1 MSSTDNVINIVFVPT
16 DKVTPNIVLDNYNDH
31 AYLYFQE
38 KLSEIHLH

>member
-16 DKVTPNIVLDNYNDH
+16 DKVTPNIVLDNYNDK
-31 AYLYFQE
+31 YLYFQE

>member
-16 DKVTPNIVLDNYNDH
+16 DKITPNIVLDNYNDH
-31 AYLYFQE
+31 LYFQE